1 MQSFNWL
8 FGFKTVV
15 QFSSNS
21 QLGWVPGNFREI
33 FMYYGGEKP
42 SISHFLK
49 CFAFGLDQ
57 ALLSKKITSML
68 KINAIRQWIAFLSK
82 LGVIFSFYIVSFKF
96 PGIPENSQTDF
107 GKFPFPGM
115 NFFREITHPSQL
127 QKDLRLNLIV
137 HIKNE
142 LSSYTKITC
151 PKKPSVL
158 KILHIMATNK
168 KNRKIPM
175 TVRGSAAAYAIMQ
188 VV

>member
-42 SISHFLK
+42 SISQFFK
-49 CFAFGLDQ
+49 CFSFGLDQ

-96 PGIPENSQTDF
+96 PGIPGYSQTDF
-107 GKFPFPGM
+107 GKFPF
-115 NFFREITHPSQL
+115 REWISQL
-127 QKDLRLNLIV
+127 DSSLKRNEIF
-137 HIKNE
+137 IRNMISPWKN
-142 LSSYTKITC
+142 SC
-151 PKKPSVL
+151 
-158 KILHIMATNK
+158 
-168 KNRKIPM
+168 
-175 TVRGSAAAYAIMQ
+175 
-188 VV
+188 VVC